1 MHFEPRAILSR
12 VSAAS
17 LAFTDFVWRDVH
29 TSLQREFLEVK
40 LLCQGAQTH
49 SSDSSFFPPGNA
61 RENLLT
67 RGMEAPPYHSL

>member
-12 VSAAS
+12 VFVAA
-17 LAFTDFVWRDVH
+17 LVFTDFVWHDVH

-49 SSDSSFFPPGNA
+49 NSDSYLFPPGKA